1 MGKISNLPSL
11 ANRLEADTKLGD
23 LTCITLQ
30 LLDNDIRDE
39 NEEDSSTYIGAHSFA
54 PGFFYLIY
62 KSIIIS
68 TNIFVQ

>member
-11 ANRLEADTKLGD
+11 AKRLEADKKLGD

-39 NEEDSSTYIGAHSFA
+39 SEEDLSTYIGAHSFA
-54 PGFFYLIY
+54 PGFFLP
-62 KSIIIS
+62 
-68 TNIFVQ
+68 NL